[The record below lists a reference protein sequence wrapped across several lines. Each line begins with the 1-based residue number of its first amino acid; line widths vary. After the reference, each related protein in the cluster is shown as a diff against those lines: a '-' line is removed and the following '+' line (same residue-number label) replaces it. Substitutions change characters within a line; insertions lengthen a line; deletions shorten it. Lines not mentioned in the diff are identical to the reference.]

1 MAIEMNKRTLTFA
14 GVGVAVL
21 AAAGVGAW
29 FFLFDSDAPPPR
41 AAAPKT
47 APAGKAPA
55 GAPKAGDAA
64 KAADAG
70 KVAAGDTK
78 QAAAPG
84 AAPAPAATPAPGA
97 GRPPVLGSPEQV
109 TAAII
114 DASGVKTQY
123 QAFARDTLLKAG
135 ADTTQTKAVT
145 DMVAREFEPGKLSA
159 ELAAGLKASYDAE
172 RMARFQE
179 LLRQPIAVKMAALES
194 RNASLETMQEQTE
207 NLRKNP
213 PSTARSKLI
222 QALDDVTH
230 TTEVATDLGT
240 AITRDL
246 VDAMLADMQKAGKS
260 VPKQARESVGSRLNA
275 MRNQMPGQ
283 IRTAMLVMYRDA
295 TDQELADY
303 VKLLDADTGR
313 WGMGLIADAAR
324 PALTSRGSALG
335 REYAQIAMSKRAG
348 AVAKAPA
355 APAAEPAAAPAEKPV
370 EKRAAA
376 AAPTE
381 PVGYQ
386 RPANIRPLYTRYNDL
401 ISATVMNDGAAVKE
415 LLDDGKF
422 PNVRQADGMT
432 PLMIAVAN
440 GNADI
445 ASMLLSRGADPNLR
459 AAGGTTALS
468 LAKRRG
474 SAGAGLVGL
483 LQRSGAKE

>member
-1 MAIEMNKRTLTFA
+1 MAIEMNKRTLIFA

-29 FFLFDSDAPPPR
+29 LFLFDSDAPPPR

-47 APAGKAPA
+47 APAAKAPA

-64 KAADAG
+64 KTADAG
-70 KVAAGDTK
+70 KAAAGDAK

-84 AAPAPAATPAPGA
+84 AAPAPAATSAPAA

-109 TAAII
+109 TAAIV

-135 ADTTQTKAVT
+135 ADASQTKVVA
-145 DMVAREFEPGKLSA
+145 DMVERAFEPGKLSA

-179 LLRQPIAVKMAALES
+179 LLRQPIAVKMASLES
-194 RNASLETMQEQTE
+194 RNASLETMQEQAE

-260 VPKQARESVGSRLNA
+260 VPKQARESVGSRLNT

-348 AVAKAPA
+348 AMAKAPA
-355 APAAEPAAAPAEKPV
+355 APAAEPAAAPAEKPAG
-370 EKRAAA
+370 RPAA
-376 AAPTE
+376 AAPAE

-415 LLDDGKF
+415 LLDDGKS

-445 ASMLLSRGADPNLR
+445 AGTLLSRGADPNLR

-474 SAGAGLVGL
+474 SAGAELVGM